1 MRIAEILGSLNTL
14 RLKKPDVSLRKQ
26 NKIKTIHSSLA
37 IEGNT
42 LSIEQ
47 VTDLINNKAVVGP
60 AKDIKEVKNAMMV
73 YDSVNQFNFKS
84 ITAFKKAHKLL
95 MQGLIKDAGHFRT
108 ADVGVFAGNV
118 VSHMAPPSKRVP
130 QLMSDLFSYIKK
142 TDNTALLVKACVFH
156 YELEFIHPF
165 SDGNGRMG
173 RLWQQVILMHHH
185 AVFEFL
191 TIESLIKENQEDYY
205 HILGECDSAGNSTLF
220 VEFALGLI
228 ERELSIYQN
237 TITYIADTKEKRMR
251 NAIDHFKDTW
261 FSRLDYM
268 KLHKTISTATASR
281 DLKAAVENKW
291 LQKQGD
297 KNVARYQ
304 FKKDVKL

>member
-1 MRIAEILGSLNTL
+1 
-14 RLKKPDVSLRKQ
+14 
-26 NKIKTIHSSLA
+26 
-37 IEGNT
+37 